1 MEILQ
6 HCMTAARYFFF
17 TCFPKTNPIATIRAT
32 HRARTGGRPP
42 AMVLKKAKHLLHS
55 ASRKTQFLVRK
66 LTHRSDRSDDDAV
79 ASTEEKLKRAA
90 ENAGNARAQKQQW
103 MDLILSKE
111 FDAVLKDVF
120 EKCAGINHDGGD
132 ASEPSLDAAELTL
145 AIDALYRRLEAMLG
159 GEATLPRVKE
169 KAETILSTYDDNN
182 DGKLDAR
189 EWEGFARTYF
199 SRMEWPIWKTAA
211 RGAAKGVGVLVVNTT
226 VVAPLL
232 SAVAG
237 ACVPI
242 VLGFVKAQMKN
253 LPKEQMEAMKAK
265 VFGKLRVGRD
275 EDGDGVP
282 DEVERIERRR
292 KRRARL
298 KRAKTV
304 GAYGAAFAA
313 GAVAGVV

>member
-1 MEILQ
+1 
-6 HCMTAARYFFF
+6 
-17 TCFPKTNPIATIRAT
+17 
-32 HRARTGGRPP
+32 
-42 AMVLKKAKHLLHS
+42 MVLKKAKHLLHS

-66 LTHRSDRSDDDAV
+66 LTHKLDRSDDDAI
-79 ASTEEKLKRAA
+79 ASTEERLKRTA

-111 FDAVLKDVF
+111 FDAVLKEVF
-120 EKCAGINHDGGD
+120 EKCAGINHDDGD
-132 ASEPSLDAAELTL
+132 DSEPSLDVAELTL
-145 AIDALYRRLEAMLG
+145 AIDALYRRLETMMG
-159 GEATLPRVKE
+159 GDRKLPRVKD
-169 KAETILSTYDDNN
+169 KAETILSKYDDNN

-211 RGAAKGVGVLVVNTT
+211 RGAAKGVGVFVVNQT

-232 SAVAG
+232 GAVAG

-265 VFGKLRVGRD
+265 VFGKFGRD

-282 DEVERIERRR
+282 DEVEELERR
-292 KRRARL
+292 KRRSARI

-304 GAYGAAFAA
+304 GLYGAGFAA

>member
-1 MEILQ
+1 L
-6 HCMTAARYFFF
+6 
-17 TCFPKTNPIATIRAT
+17 
-32 HRARTGGRPP
+32 
-42 AMVLKKAKHLLHS
+42 
-55 ASRKTQFLVRK
+55 
-66 LTHRSDRSDDDAV
+66 DRSDDDAM

-120 EKCAGINHDGGD
+120 EKCAGINHREGD
-132 ASEPSLDAAELTL
+132 DSEPSLDVAELTL

-159 GEATLPRVKE
+159 GVGKLPRVKE
-169 KAETILSTYDDNN
+169 KAETILSKYDDNN

-211 RGAAKGVGVLVVNTT
+211 RGAAKGVGVFVVNQT
-226 VVAPLL
+226 VVAPILG
-232 SAVAG
+232 AVAG

-242 VLGFVKAQMKN
+242 VLGFVKARMKN
-253 LPKEQMEAMKAK
+253 LPKAQMEAMRAK
-265 VFGKLRVGRD
+265 VFGKLKVGRD

-282 DEVERIERRR
+282 DEVALIERRR
-292 KRRARL
+292 RRRARA
-298 KRAKTV
+298 KMAKTV

-313 GAVAGVV
+313 GAVAGIA

>member
-1 MEILQ
+1 
-6 HCMTAARYFFF
+6 
-17 TCFPKTNPIATIRAT
+17 
-32 HRARTGGRPP
+32 
-42 AMVLKKAKHLLHS
+42 MVLKKAKHLLHS

-66 LTHRSDRSDDDAV
+66 LTHKLDRSDDDAI
-79 ASTEEKLKRAA
+79 ASTEERLKRTA

-111 FDAVLKDVF
+111 FDAVLKEVF
-120 EKCAGINHDGGD
+120 EKCAGINHDDGD
-132 ASEPSLDAAELTL
+132 DSEPSLDVAELTL
-145 AIDALYRRLEAMLG
+145 AIDALYRRLESMMG
-159 GEATLPRVKE
+159 GDRKLPRVKD
-169 KAETILSTYDDNN
+169 KAETILSKYDDNN

-211 RGAAKGVGVLVVNTT
+211 RGAAKGVGVFVVNQT
-226 VVAPLL
+226 VVGPLL
-232 SAVAG
+232 GAVAG

-253 LPKEQMEAMKAK
+253 LPKAQMEAMKAK
-265 VFGKLRVGRD
+265 VFGKFGRD

-282 DEVERIERRR
+282 DEVEELERR
-292 KRRARL
+292 KRRSARI

-304 GAYGAAFAA
+304 GLYGAGFAA

>member
-1 MEILQ
+1 L
-6 HCMTAARYFFF
+6 
-17 TCFPKTNPIATIRAT
+17 
-32 HRARTGGRPP
+32 
-42 AMVLKKAKHLLHS
+42 
-55 ASRKTQFLVRK
+55 
-66 LTHRSDRSDDDAV
+66 DRSDDDAM

-90 ENAGNARAQKQQW
+90 ENSSNARAQKQQW

-111 FDAVLKDVF
+111 FDAVLKEVF
-120 EKCAGINHDGGD
+120 EKCAGINHCEGD
-132 ASEPSLDAAELTL
+132 DSEPSLDVAELTL
-145 AIDALYRRLEAMLG
+145 AIDALYRRLESMMG
-159 GEATLPRVKE
+159 GDRKLPRVKD
-169 KAETILSTYDDNN
+169 KAETILSKYDDNN

-211 RGAAKGVGVLVVNTT
+211 RGAAKGVGVFVVNQT

-232 SAVAG
+232 GAVAG

-253 LPKEQMEAMKAK
+253 LPKAQMEAMKAK
-265 VFGKLRVGRD
+265 VFGKFGRD

-282 DEVERIERRR
+282 DEVEELERR
-292 KRRARL
+292 KRRSARI

-304 GAYGAAFAA
+304 GLYGAGFAA

>member
-1 MEILQ
+1 MVRVTESV
-6 HCMTAARYFFF
+6 AADCRSS
-17 TCFPKTNPIATIRAT
+17 
-32 HRARTGGRPP
+32 RARALRR
-42 AMVLKKAKHLLHS
+42 LS
-55 ASRKTQFLVRK
+55 AQ
-66 LTHRSDRSDDDAV
+66 
-79 ASTEEKLKRAA
+79 
-90 ENAGNARAQKQQW
+90 AQKQQW

>member
-1 MEILQ
+1 
-6 HCMTAARYFFF
+6 
-17 TCFPKTNPIATIRAT
+17 
-32 HRARTGGRPP
+32 
-42 AMVLKKAKHLLHS
+42 MVLKKAKHLLHS

-66 LTHRSDRSDDDAV
+66 LTHKLDRSDDDAI
-79 ASTEEKLKRAA
+79 ASTEERLKRTA

-111 FDAVLKDVF
+111 FDAVLKQVF
-120 EKCAGINHDGGD
+120 EKCAGINHNDGD
-132 ASEPSLDAAELTL
+132 DSEPSLDVAELTL
-145 AIDALYRRLEAMLG
+145 AIDALYRRLETMMGADRK
-159 GEATLPRVKE
+159 LPRVKD
-169 KAETILSTYDDNN
+169 KAETILSKYDDNN

-211 RGAAKGVGVLVVNTT
+211 RGAAKGVGVFVVNQT

-232 SAVAG
+232 GAVAG
-237 ACVPI
+237 ACVPL

-253 LPKEQMEAMKAK
+253 LPKAQMEAMKAK
-265 VFGKLRVGRD
+265 VFGKFGRD

-282 DEVERIERRR
+282 DEMAELERRK
-292 KRRARL
+292 KRSARI
-298 KRAKTV
+298 KKAKTV
-304 GAYGAAFAA
+304 GLYGAGFAA

>member
-1 MEILQ
+1 
-6 HCMTAARYFFF
+6 
-17 TCFPKTNPIATIRAT
+17 
-32 HRARTGGRPP
+32 
-42 AMVLKKAKHLLHS
+42 MVLKKAKHLLHS

-66 LTHRSDRSDDDAV
+66 LTHKLDRSDDDAI
-79 ASTEEKLKRAA
+79 ASTEERLKRTA

-111 FDAVLKDVF
+111 FDAVLKQVF
-120 EKCAGINHDGGD
+120 EKCAGINHNDGD
-132 ASEPSLDAAELTL
+132 DSEPSLDVAELTL
-145 AIDALYRRLEAMLG
+145 AIDALYRRLETMMG
-159 GEATLPRVKE
+159 GDRKLPRVKD
-169 KAETILSTYDDNN
+169 KAETILSKYDDNN

-211 RGAAKGVGVLVVNTT
+211 RGAAKGVGVFVVNQT

-232 SAVAG
+232 GAVAG
-237 ACVPI
+237 ACVPL

-253 LPKEQMEAMKAK
+253 LPKAQMEAMKAK
-265 VFGKLRVGRD
+265 VFGKFGRD

-282 DEVERIERRR
+282 DEVAELERR
-292 KRRARL
+292 KRRSARI
-298 KRAKTV
+298 KKAKTV
-304 GAYGAAFAA
+304 GLYGAGFAA

>member
-1 MEILQ
+1 
-6 HCMTAARYFFF
+6 
-17 TCFPKTNPIATIRAT
+17 
-32 HRARTGGRPP
+32 
-42 AMVLKKAKHLLHS
+42 MVLKKAKHLLHS
-55 ASRKTQFLVRK
+55 ALQKTQFLVRK
-66 LTHRSDRSDDDAV
+66 LTHKFDRSDDDAM
-79 ASTEEKLKRAA
+79 ASTEEKLKRTA
-90 ENAGNARAQKQQW
+90 ENSGNARAQKQQW

-111 FDAVLKDVF
+111 FDVVLKEVF
-120 EKCAGINHDGGD
+120 EKCAGINHEGGGD
-132 ASEPSLDAAELTL
+132 SEPSLDVAELTL
-145 AIDALYRRLEAMLG
+145 AIDAMYRRLEAMLG
-159 GEATLPRVKE
+159 SEPTLPRIKE
-169 KAETILSTYDDNN
+169 KAENILSTYDDNN
-182 DGKLDAR
+182 DGRLNAR

-211 RGAAKGVGVLVVNTT
+211 RGATKGVGVFVVNTT

-265 VFGKLRVGRD
+265 VLGKLRIGKD

-282 DEVERIERRR
+282 DEVEQIERRR
-292 KRRARL
+292 RRQKRL

-304 GAYGAAFAA
+304 GAYSAAFAA
-313 GAVAGVV
+313 GAVAGIV